1 MSDLYDETHWR
12 LDSINSWSLAIS
24 ELRKRVTQP
33 SVYRNRAGLEP
44 SKVYGSKNP
53 STEKAE

>member
-1 MSDLYDETHWR
+1 VMTYDWR
-12 LDSINSWSLAIS
+12 VDSYRSWELAIS

-33 SVYRNRAGLEP
+33 SVYRNRAGIEP